1 MAQESFLDGPMPDIV
16 AQWRH
21 YFERL
26 DPGDGHCVLDVGC
39 DTGDAL
45 RFLARERPDI
55 DRLCGVE
62 FNDARCR
69 RAISRW
75 RASGSDARL
84 ALQRADARALPYADG
99 MFDRA
104 ICAEA
109 LEFIDPPE
117 RALREI
123 KRVLTPNGRA
133 LVVHTDWETQVFAT
147 RDPARSRR
155 MVRAFAGDGPGG
167 DIGRRLPALC
177 RRAGFA
183 HVSTEGYALVN
194 DQWHK
199 DHYAP
204 SVVNLMTRWL
214 ARDRAVPPE
223 ELQAW
228 REDIDGALADGS
240 FCYAVVRFICLC
252 QP

>member
-1 MAQESFLDGPMPDIV
+1 MAQEAFLDGPMPDIV

-26 DPGDGHCVLDVGC
+26 NPTNGHRVLDVGC

-45 RFLARERPDI
+45 RFLAREI
-55 DRLCGVE
+55 GSIGRLCGVE
-62 FNDARCR
+62 FNRVRCL

-75 RASGSDARL
+75 HADGGDARL
-84 ALQRADARALPYADG
+84 SFQRADARALPFADG
-99 MFDRA
+99 RFDRV

-133 LVVHTDWETQVFAT
+133 LIVHTDWETQVFAT

-183 HVSTEGYALVN
+183 HVSTEGYTLVN
-194 DQWHK
+194 AQWRE

-204 SVVNLMTRWL
+204 SVVRLMTRWL
-214 ARDRAVPPE
+214 AQGRAVSPE
-223 ELQAW
+223 ELKAW
-228 REDIDGALADGS
+228 REDIDAALADGS